1 MLQTSVSL
9 GGDTFFLA
17 DMDDQDLFALV
28 DLLLEEEQYDEAWEV
43 MDFIDLFVVQLIDY
57 TDAPEVW
64 EQDIDVYPLAWSF

>member
-9 GGDTFFLA
+9 AGESFILA
-17 DMDDQDLFALV
+17 DMADQDLFALV

-57 TDAPEVW
+57 TDSPEVW
-64 EQDIDVYPLAWSF
+64 EQDIDAHPLAWSF